1 MFNLIFGGIL
11 IFTGFYL
18 IAKGIYARVKGVHVA
33 SRLASFSNENGT
45 YYPVFNFN
53 YQGQEYNISGA
64 VPVKDPGSFKYQPGD
79 TVNVI
84 FVPTNTKYVDIEG
97 SYKDFLYA
105 LGFFLA
111 GLVFMLIY
119 FRSR

>member
-1 MFNLIFGGIL
+1 MYNLIFGGIL
-11 IFTGFYL
+11 IFAGFYL
-18 IAKGIYARVKGVHVA
+18 LVKGIYARVKGVHVP
-33 SRLASFSNENGT
+33 SRLVSFSKENDT
-45 YYPVFNFN
+45 FYPVFNFN

-64 VPVKDPGSFKYQPGD
+64 VPVKDPSTFKYQPGD

-97 SYKDFLYA
+97 SYKDFLYV
-105 LGFFLA
+105 LGFWVA
-111 GLVFMLIY
+111 GVVFALIY

>member
-1 MFNLIFGGIL
+1 MWTLIFGGIL
-11 IFTGFYL
+11 VFAGFYL
-18 IAKGIYARVKGVHVA
+18 IVKGIYARVKGEHIP

-64 VPVKDPGSFKYQPGD
+64 VPVKNPTSFKYQPGD
-79 TVNVI
+79 IVNII

-105 LGFFLA
+105 LGFFVA
-111 GLVFMLIY
+111 GAVFILLY
-119 FRSR
+119 FRHA